1 MERAAEEAGIH
12 RRTMVRLEND
22 AGYVERQPAS
32 LRRLVEAYRARR
44 ILLEGEG
51 LSIAG
56 CCLGLGLTR
65 FGGHPEAFARGA
77 PDAQNPCSVYA

>member
-1 MERAAEEAGIH
+1 MMVSPAQLRAARAFLDWNMERAAAEAGIH
-12 RRTMVRLEND
+12 RRTMIRLEND

-56 CCLGLGLTR
+56 CC
-65 FGGHPEAFARGA
+65 
-77 PDAQNPCSVYA
+77 

>member
-56 CCLGLGLTR
+56 CCLGLTR
-65 FGGHPEAFARGA
+65 FRGHPEAFARGA